1 MISELHVEVSRF
13 GPATNAE
20 FNPLL
25 STEIFPRDETEH
37 LRDKFR
43 MSKFAEFLERM
54 DALRVEKDFSDR
66 SLSIEV
72 TGKPDLIRT
81 IRKRQALPTGDSL
94 MRLAD
99 VLGTTADYLVSG
111 TEIRSDASVR
121 DGPLAFKPQP
131 HRGDLPV
138 LGTAHGGTVSIID
151 GNSDT
156 KVEQTLFEPTQIIR
170 YITRPRALTDA
181 RDAYAI
187 YVEGESMY
195 PRFGPGEMAVVDP
208 RVPPRI
214 GDDVIVQ
221 LSENGDDEIHA
232 ILIKRLVRR
241 SASFVELEQFNP
253 QAVFRIDAMRVKRL
267 HRICPAGDL
276 LGG

>member
-1 MISELHVEVSRF
+1 MVENNTNKAVNLVAESLFARIEERRKALKLSKRAVSLA
-13 GPATNAE
+13 GNNE
-20 FNPLL
+20 YL
-25 STEIFPRDETEH
+25 
-37 LRDKFR
+37 LRD
-43 MSKFAEFLERM
+43 LEKRGSIPGGA
-54 DALRVEKDFSDR
+54 ALAG
-66 SLSIEV
+66 LANILHMSIEE
-72 TGKPDLIRT
+72 L
-81 IRKRQALPTGDSL
+81 
-94 MRLAD
+94 
-99 VLGTTADYLVSG
+99 LGHEPLQ
-111 TEIRSDASVR
+111 IRSDALVL
-121 DGPLAFKPQP
+121 DGPLAYKPQP
-131 HRGDLPV
+131 ARADLPV
-138 LGTAHGGTVSIID
+138 LGTAHGGIVNIID
-151 GNSDT
+151 GDNDT
-156 KVEQTLFEPTQIIR
+156 QVEQTLFEPTQIIR
-170 YITRPRALTDA
+170 YITRPRALSDA

-241 SASFVELEQFNP
+241 SASFLELEQFNP
-253 QAVFRIDAMRVKRL
+253 PAIFRIDAARVKRL